1 MALATGIARVDG
13 KSIYYPTPNGTEEK
27 VVGRNNFQQIMRE
40 NEELVKFLAEEI
52 SRDIS
57 KNSCDEDAITVQNM
71 D

>member
-1 MALATGIARVDG
+1 
-13 KSIYYPTPNGTEEK
+13 
-27 VVGRNNFQQIMRE
+27 MRE

-71 D
+71 E